1 MDINIFDDPNKVPQ
15 PKDKIKIESVEATP
29 YPDRYRVYIEVK
41 VTAFQERPNL
51 LLVARN
57 EAGEAVNELDIIATM
72 HSEMEFTMHMRG
84 MDNPAG
90 NYTLDVELFYETRNP
105 PQDKQSIAFR
115 IPEEGEIEDA

>member
-29 YPDRYRVYIEVK
+29 YPDRHRVYIEVK

-72 HSEMEFTMHMRG
+72 HAEMEFTMHMRG
-84 MDNPAG
+84 MDDPAG

-105 PQDKQSIAFR
+105 PQDKHSIAFR
-115 IPEEGEIEDA
+115 IPAEGEIADS